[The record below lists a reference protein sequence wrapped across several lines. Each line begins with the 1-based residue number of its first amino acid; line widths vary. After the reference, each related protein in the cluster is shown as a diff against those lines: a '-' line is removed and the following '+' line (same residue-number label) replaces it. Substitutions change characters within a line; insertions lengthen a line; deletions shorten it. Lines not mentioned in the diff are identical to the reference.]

1 MMGLLFEGFKKYPVK
16 STPQQYENFIKKA
29 IKIME
34 REREMWLMYCD
45 WSHNP
50 NMISLQ
56 ARVRVIQLT
65 QLLGDGD
72 EFSKK
77 INQKIPK
84 K

>member
-1 MMGLLFEGFKKYPVK
+1 MIGLLFEGFKKYPVK
-16 STPQQYENFIKKA
+16 ATSQKYEQFIKKA
-29 IKIME
+29 IHIME

-45 WSHNP
+45 WSHDANA
-50 NMISLQ
+50 ISLQ